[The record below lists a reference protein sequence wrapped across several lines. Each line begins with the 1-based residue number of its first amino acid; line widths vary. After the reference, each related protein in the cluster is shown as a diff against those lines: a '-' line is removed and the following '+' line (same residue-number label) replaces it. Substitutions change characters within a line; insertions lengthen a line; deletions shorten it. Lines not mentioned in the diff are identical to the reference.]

1 MMKFSKSGIALAVM
15 LALAAGGANAAVSLS
30 DASTSGGSVILWSEV
45 GGGVLTPIPSASP
58 APAAALAGVLAG
70 SAAAPGGNV
79 ELSKFAG
86 PVTTLSG
93 TLGGNAISLRSLTLN
108 DWFVGGNVATPTAL
122 TSSYISAA
130 YSATHGG
137 AAISAPDLQA
147 ATMSFF
153 GIGGQSPYKFVSDP
167 NVSYVMQDG
176 DEVKIGL
183 AGFLNAQAAL
193 QAILGPGIAVPANAY
208 ASEVVSVEYAGVS
221 RYLYSFA
228 QPTASSVTAGD
239 PNGSYPG
246 NYEVSFKVPEPAALA
261 LASLGLAGIAAL
273 RRRRR

>member
-1 MMKFSKSGIALAVM
+1 MMKFSKSGAALAVA
-15 LALAAGGANAAVSLS
+15 LALAAGSAGAAVSLS
-30 DASTSGGSVILWSEV
+30 DAATSGGSVTLWSEA
-45 GGGVLTPIPSASP
+45 GGVLTPTASISP
-58 APAAALAGVLAG
+58 APSAVLAGVLAG

-137 AAISAPDLQA
+137 ATISAPDLQT

-167 NVSYVMQDG
+167 NISYVMLDG

-193 QAILGPGIAVPANAY
+193 QAILGPGVVVPANAY

-228 QPTASSVTAGD
+228 QPTASGVTAGD
-239 PNGSYPG
+239 PNGSYTG
-246 NYEVSFKVPEPAALA
+246 NYEVGFKVPEPATLA
-261 LASLGLAGIAAL
+261 LAGLGLAGIAAL
-273 RRRRR
+273 RRRRA

>member
-1 MMKFSKSGIALAVM
+1 MMKFSKSGAALAVA
-15 LALAAGGANAAVSLS
+15 LALAASGAGAAVSLS
-30 DASTSGGSVILWSEV
+30 DAATSGGSVTLWSEA
-45 GGGVLTPIPSASP
+45 GGVLTPTASISP
-58 APAAALAGVLAG
+58 APSAVLAGVLAG

-137 AAISAPDLQA
+137 ATISAPDLQT

-167 NVSYVMQDG
+167 NISYVMLDG

-193 QAILGPGIAVPANAY
+193 QAILGPGIVVPANAY
-208 ASEVVSVEYAGVS
+208 ASEVVKVEYAGVS
-221 RYLYSFA
+221 QYLYSFA
-228 QPTASSVTAGD
+228 QPTASGVSAGD
-239 PNGSYPG
+239 PNGSYTG
-246 NYEVSFKVPEPAALA
+246 NYEVGFKVPEPASLA

-273 RRRRR
+273 RRRRG

>member
-1 MMKFSKSGIALAVM
+1 MMKFSKSGTALATL
-15 LALAAGGANAAVSLS
+15 LAFAAGGASAAASLS
-30 DASTSGGSVILWSEV
+30 GASTSGGSVILWSED
-45 GGGVLTPIPSASP
+45 GGVLTPTPSISP
-58 APAAALAGVLAG
+58 APAAALASVLAG

-93 TLGGNAISLRSLTLN
+93 TLGGTAISLRSLTLN

-228 QPTASSVTAGD
+228 QPTASGVTAGD
-239 PNGSYPG
+239 PNGSYTG

>member
-1 MMKFSKSGIALAVM
+1 MMKFSKSGAALAVA
-15 LALAAGGANAAVSLS
+15 LALAAGSAGAAVSLS
-30 DASTSGGSVILWSEV
+30 DAATSGGSVTLWSEA
-45 GGGVLTPIPSASP
+45 GGVLTPTASISP
-58 APAAALAGVLAG
+58 APSAVLAGVLAG

-137 AAISAPDLQA
+137 ATISAPDLQT

-167 NVSYVMQDG
+167 NISYVMLDG

-193 QAILGPGIAVPANAY
+193 QAILGPGVVVPANAY

-228 QPTASSVTAGD
+228 QPTVSGVTAGD
-239 PNGSYPG
+239 PNGSYTG
-246 NYEVSFKVPEPAALA
+246 TYEVGFKVPEPATLA
-261 LASLGLAGIAAL
+261 LAGLGLAGITAL
-273 RRRRR
+273 RRRRA

>member
-1 MMKFSKSGIALAVM
+1 MMKFSRSGIVLATM
-15 LALAAGGANAAVSLS
+15 LAFAAGGASAAVSLS
-30 DASTSGGSVILWSEV
+30 GASTSGGSVILWTEAS
-45 GGGVLTPIPSASP
+45 GVLTPTPSISL
-58 APAAALAGVLAG
+58 APAAALASVLAG

-86 PVTTLSG
+86 PVTSLSG
-93 TLGGNAISLRSLTLN
+93 TLGGNAITLSSLTLN

-122 TSSYISAA
+122 TSRYISAA

-137 AAISAPDLQA
+137 AAISAPDLQT

-167 NVSYVMQDG
+167 NISYVMLDG

-183 AGFLNAQAAL
+183 AGFLNAQTAL

-208 ASEVVSVEYAGVS
+208 ASEVVKVEYAGVS
-221 RYLYSFA
+221 QYLYSFA
-228 QPTASSVTAGD
+228 QPTASGVTAGD
-239 PNGSYPG
+239 PNGSYTG
-246 NYEVSFKVPEPAALA
+246 NYEVSFKVPEPASLA

-273 RRRRR
+273 RRRRG

>member
-1 MMKFSKSGIALAVM
+1 MMKFSKSGAALAVA
-15 LALAAGGANAAVSLS
+15 LALAAGSAGAAVSLS
-30 DASTSGGSVILWSEV
+30 DAATSGGSVTLWSEA
-45 GGGVLTPIPSASP
+45 GGVLTPTASISP
-58 APAAALAGVLAG
+58 APSAVLAGVLAG

-137 AAISAPDLQA
+137 ATISAPDLQT

-167 NVSYVMQDG
+167 NISYVMLDG

-193 QAILGPGIAVPANAY
+193 QAILGPGIVVPANAY

-228 QPTASSVTAGD
+228 QPTVSGVTASD
-239 PNGSYPG
+239 PNGSYTG
-246 NYEVSFKVPEPAALA
+246 NYEVGFKVPEPATLA
-261 LASLGLAGIAAL
+261 LAGLGLAGIAAL
-273 RRRRR
+273 RRRRA

>member
-1 MMKFSKSGIALAVM
+1 MMKFSKSGAALAVA
-15 LALAAGGANAAVSLS
+15 LALAAGSAGAAVSLS
-30 DASTSGGSVILWSEV
+30 DAATSGGSVTLWSEA
-45 GGGVLTPIPSASP
+45 GGVLTPTTSISP
-58 APAAALAGVLAG
+58 APSAVLAGVLAG

-137 AAISAPDLQA
+137 ATISAPDLQT

-167 NVSYVMQDG
+167 NISYVMLDG

-193 QAILGPGIAVPANAY
+193 QAILGPGVVVPANAY

-228 QPTASSVTAGD
+228 QPTVSGVTAGD
-239 PNGSYPG
+239 PNGSYTG
-246 NYEVSFKVPEPAALA
+246 NYEVGFKVPEPATLA
-261 LASLGLAGIAAL
+261 LAGLGLAGIAAL
-273 RRRRR
+273 RRRRA